1 MAASTRFDTARLEA
15 TAILAITAAMM
26 TRPLATDSATTM
38 VLDSVGRGDIC
49 VACELRRPDVRQHR
63 LSVYTPVQQVAPVV
77 SRPVLQ
83 QDSHVNVPP
92 KQFLSAF
99 AGQLGAEAGV
109 DGVNCGGVT
118 NDGGTNAGGVT
129 TGGVTN
135 DGGVNAG
142 GVNAGGVTKDDE
154 PEYGGPL
161 MSTTLPVGAV
171 NGSCGGGV
179 TGVILFEVHTSW
191 QLLAGTGVFEPYRT
205 HCP

>member
-1 MAASTRFDTARLEA
+1 LEA

-49 VACELRRPDVRQHR
+49 VAACELRRPDVPPQHR

-83 QDSHVNVPP
+83 QEMHVNVPP

-118 NDGGTNAGGVT
+118 NDGGT
-129 TGGVTN
+129 
-135 DGGVNAG
+135 NAG